1 MSCYIKRNKTY
12 LSLPVILLVLLIMGL
27 TSMPVAADN
36 WGFSY
41 QGGNGNQQLAVI
53 YGIPDDDR
61 SMREWYFGCRQ
72 ITLASE
78 LSSLSSS
85 QNSELSGSGCGIAF
99 SWRYFFGGGYF
110 VGVRNGWWRTSY
122 EHKNYESE
130 SVNAVMD
137 TNTATSRI
145 DSLAPSFITGW
156 KLGGEKVSFDLFIGL
171 GREFNIITEGENIDA
186 FNTFTGGFSLRF

>member
-1 MSCYIKRNKTY
+1 
-12 LSLPVILLVLLIMGL
+12 MGFV
-27 TSMPVAADN
+27 SMPVAADN

-41 QGGNGNQQLAVI
+41 QGGNGNQQLEVI
-53 YGIPDDDR
+53 YGISDNDR
-61 SMREWYFGCRQ
+61 SMREWYFGCRE

-85 QNSELSGSGCGIAF
+85 QSSELSGSGCGIAF
-99 SWRYFFGGGYF
+99 SWRYFLGGGYF

-122 EHKNYESE
+122 EHKDYERE
-130 SVNAVMD
+130 SVGVNAAMD
-137 TNTATSRI
+137 TSSAKSRI
-145 DSLAPSFITGW
+145 DSLSPSFITGW
-156 KLGGEKVSFDLFIGL
+156 KFGGEKLSFDLFLGL